1 MATFYKPVEMLPLRF
16 QAARSWVTDLKI
28 KKLLS
33 KLPSWTQL
41 RWNRQGQETIDSN
54 SDYPSLFKFVDFV
67 IKEARIACNPV
78 SSLYALKDTDPKPS
92 REHKDF
98 NRKVNVLAPTSTHQH
113 NTTRVDTRL
122 TQCDCCEIE
131 GHSLSRSENFAV
143 YRLTIKKNLKKN
155 FVLDFYTQATETET
169 AEESI
174 QGESARKNT
183 LLVCM
188 MMYLAQEDNK
198 QRSRKLGPFV

>member
-143 YRLTIKKNLKKN
+143 YRLTIKKN
-155 FVLDFYTQATETET
+155 
-169 AEESI
+169 
-174 QGESARKNT
+174 
-183 LLVCM
+183 
-188 MMYLAQEDNK
+188 
-198 QRSRKLGPFV
+198 

>member
-1 MATFYKPVEMLPLRF
+1 MLPLRF